1 MKVVIYTRVSTIS
14 QDVERQSKE
23 LLDYCKYKGYEVV
36 REFTETVSG
45 SKTRIQRVEM
55 SKLMDFIEKTG
66 DINGVLV
73 WELSRLGRNTLDVLE
88 ILSNLTERK
97 IWVYSKKDNLCTL
110 NEDGTE
116 SPTTKLTLTLLSG
129 ISTLERETIISR
141 SVSGLRNAVD
151 SGNWLGGKY
160 LPYGYRRLDKKLVED
175 EEEKKVVELIF
186 NLYISG
192 EGTKKIANELNR
204 RKIPTRFNKSVT
216 KTITINGIKKNPE
229 DFKWR
234 DGTIYSILTN
244 PTYIGKKIGKGKI
257 EGKPISSPV
266 LIDEDIFKSVQFKLT
281 NTPKTKRKKFFYLF
295 DNQLRCGVCNRSYF
309 PHKRESMKDNR
320 FICLSKRYNESC
332 CNYGI
337 SITKLS
343 NAVWSLLRH
352 NTIELQSIL
361 QNNSNKEELEQ
372 KVQKHK
378 IRKEEVIKEQK
389 VIEKKEKNIVN
400 LLLDDKI
407 DRKLYDEY
415 FSSINN
421 EKRNLKGLIEETDS
435 EIASLMFLL
444 EKQSDINRQLRN
456 IKDDAR
462 LLKKAIQN
470 VVERVVIYP
479 VMQDD
484 FPYLVNKSD
493 KFIYVEV
500 FTFINNEKPLRFC
513 ISQRSKDILFPTYME
528 YEKTSYSFVSKES
541 EEEEEEGEGFEIM
554 KLYHLSSLDRVS

>member
-1 MKVVIYTRVSTIS
+1 
-14 QDVERQSKE
+14 
-23 LLDYCKYKGYEVV
+23 
-36 REFTETVSG
+36 
-45 SKTRIQRVEM
+45 
-55 SKLMDFIEKTG
+55 
-66 DINGVLV
+66 
-73 WELSRLGRNTLDVLE
+73 
-88 ILSNLTERK
+88 
-97 IWVYSKKDNLCTL
+97 
-110 NEDGTE
+110 
-116 SPTTKLTLTLLSG
+116 
-129 ISTLERETIISR
+129 
-141 SVSGLRNAVD
+141 
-151 SGNWLGGKY
+151 
-160 LPYGYRRLDKKLVED
+160 
-175 EEEKKVVELIF
+175 
-186 NLYISG
+186 
-192 EGTKKIANELNR
+192 
-204 RKIPTRFNKSVT
+204 
-216 KTITINGIKKNPE
+216 
-229 DFKWR
+229 
-234 DGTIYSILTN
+234 
-244 PTYIGKKIGKGKI
+244 
-257 EGKPISSPV
+257 
-266 LIDEDIFKSVQFKLT
+266 
-281 NTPKTKRKKFFYLF
+281 
-295 DNQLRCGVCNRSYF
+295 
-309 PHKRESMKDNR
+309 MKDNR

-421 EKRNLKGLIEETDS
+421 EKRNLKGLIEDTDS

-444 EKQSDINRQLRN
+444 EKQSDVNRQLRN